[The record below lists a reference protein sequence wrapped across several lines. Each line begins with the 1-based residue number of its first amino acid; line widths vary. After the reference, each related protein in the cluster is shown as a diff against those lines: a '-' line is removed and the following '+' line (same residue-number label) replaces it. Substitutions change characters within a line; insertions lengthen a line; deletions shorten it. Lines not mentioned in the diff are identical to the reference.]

1 MDSHLTHL
9 DTAAAGLALGAA
21 AAGGATALLSVVGR
35 GLAREGAP
43 ADEPNLRSAVCMGI
57 TKRMNMSLVSRDTN
71 R

>member
-43 ADEPNLRSAVCMGI
+43 ADEPNLRSAVWAYIREDEYVTRVIG
-57 TKRMNMSLVSRDTN
+57 
-71 R
+71 